1 VAILRN
7 EHGLHWGDPIAHWHG
22 PEDGWRGYCSPNII
36 KNDDAWFIVFN
47 SWGDTSTDQYN
58 RLFYVRTTDW
68 STFTDP
74 LPLAHE
80 LLADTPV
87 IDGALAYSNGRWF
100 LGCNKTNVHPRSMHF
115 ASSANL
121 AGPWEWVIDGRPELF
136 AHGMNIESGFLHENG
151 QLICAD
157 ETWYLVSTDYRPHQ
171 PWLYRLTGDPAEP
184 RNWSRWHDG
193 RPLRIRGESWN
204 DVDTINAVSLWDHR
218 AVDGYWYAVYGGK
231 STERCN
237 EFHGTTG
244 RKPWPRG
251 WNRLG
256 FARSRDL
263 WRWYLPGEAE

>member
-1 VAILRN
+1 MTKLLCRCGLRNPSAIIGNNMLDISQNWVDLANPLFSDPHWSVKDAALAHDGQAWILAASFFNEERSTVAVLRN

-80 LLADTPV
+80 LLAGTPV

-115 ASSANL
+115 ASAAGL
-121 AGPWEWVIDGRPELF
+121 AGPWEWVVDSRPELF

-157 ETWYLVSTDYRPHQ
+157 DTWYLVSTDYRPHQ

-193 RPLRIRGESWN
+193 
-204 DVDTINAVSLWDHR
+204 
-218 AVDGYWYAVYGGK
+218 
-231 STERCN
+231 
-237 EFHGTTG
+237 
-244 RKPWPRG
+244 
-251 WNRLG
+251 
-256 FARSRDL
+256 
-263 WRWYLPGEAE
+263 